1 MKAWF
6 EAHLAPRRTGDGYW
20 VPRGALLPRLL
31 VAEADRHVLVGHG
44 AVIEALDAGGRVTLA
59 RGVTVKGPLQAG
71 VELILGARCVVEGP
85 ITAQGRVVVQSSRT
99 GAIDAAGDVLL
110 LGDCVVGDV
119 RSGGDIVIVGTPK
132 TGRLEPKGRVASR
145 PW

>member
-1 MKAWF
+1 MPKVF
-6 EAHLAPRRTGDGYW
+6 
-20 VPRGALLPRLL
+20 VP
-31 VAEADRHVLVGHG
+31 EADRHLLVGHG
-44 AVIEALDAGGRVTLA
+44 ATLEAIDSAGRVTLA
-59 RGVTVKGPLQAG
+59 RGALVKGPLQAG
-71 VELILGARCVVEGP
+71 HELILGALCVVKGP
-85 ITAQGRVVVQSSRT
+85 ITAQGKVVVQSSKT
-99 GAIDAAGDVLL
+99 GSIDAGGDVLL